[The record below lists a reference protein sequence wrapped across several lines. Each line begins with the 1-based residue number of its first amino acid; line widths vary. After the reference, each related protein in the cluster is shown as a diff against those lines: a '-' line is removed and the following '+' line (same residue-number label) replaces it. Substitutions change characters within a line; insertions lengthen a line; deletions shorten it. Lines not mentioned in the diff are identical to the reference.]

1 MAKFRPHVAA
11 EWSWMKLGMYN
22 YVVAAVGRN
31 CLSNASNA
39 LERLSNYFGVCACV
53 CVCEQIAYRMTTSSI
68 FLPIFTK
75 FYMQLRNMVGSV
87 RQTNGSR
94 YPILEMCE
102 F

>member
-68 FLPIFTK
+68 FFTDFHQILHAAQK
-75 FYMQLRNMVGSV
+75 YGRIGE
-87 RQTNGSR
+87 TNKR
-94 YPILEMCE
+94 K
-102 F
+102 